1 MPSPEVQTNSPEIRL
16 PVDVRTVIEIYIAT
30 EMHRAFPTVGT
41 FEAFLEGTKRFG
53 TQEIWNWLKAT
64 AFTVRLNGL
73 FWMMSSEGNS
83 WSRTTLNAE
92 QITLTGIKPHI
103 DRIVNSPKITGS
115 AVKFAQYL
123 GSYFAANP
131 TDDPEELNEFRP
143 SGEVGNP
150 VLIVTKSQDT
160 YSLVDGAHRLMVL
173 LLSGQTQ
180 IDVFVAEK
188 TKSGQVPLS
197 GVSAFF
203 EFLRSYYHAK
213 TEAEKSAVLTVL
225 FILLR
230 ISADAEE
237 GLERIW
243 IKGQPPEIAAA
254 AQNVFEEYKKQRAY
268 ATTKA

>member
-1 MPSPEVQTNSPEIRL
+1 MVRPENHTNTPEIRL
-16 PVDVRTVIEIYIAT
+16 PVEVRAVIEMYIAT

-41 FEAFLEGTKRFG
+41 FEAFLEGTKRFN

-92 QITLTGIKPHI
+92 QIKLTGIKPHI
-103 DRIVNSPKITGS
+103 DSIVSSLEINGS
-115 AVKFAQYL
+115 ASKFAQYL
-123 GSYFAANP
+123 STYFAKNP
-131 TDDPEELNEFRP
+131 TEDPEVLNEFRP
-143 SGEVGNP
+143 TGAVENP

-197 GVSAFF
+197 GFSAFF
-203 EFLRSYYHAK
+203 ELLRTYYHSK
-213 TEAEKSAVLTVL
+213 TETEKSAVLTVL

-237 GLERIW
+237 GIERIW
-243 IKGQPPEIAAA
+243 INGQPPEIAEAA
-254 AQNVFEEYKKQRAY
+254 KEVFVAYKKQREQQ
-268 ATTKA
+268 